1 MSDAVAVAVAVAID
15 VDRIKRNLEKLIAL
29 SEYCYPYASDTIIS
43 VFSHM
48 VATDEKDNGLG
59 PFGDILFAALSDLA
73 DLADVE
79 NPVPAVI
86 TAFLGGLVAS
96 YKVPPSPAK
105 LLQAFSR
112 IFDRH
117 TATSQQINEDLAAI
131 AADVSGNLGRSFDIP
146 AGLLPAAFADRKTIT
161 VADLAAVEF
170 PDVNSQLFIDAGSA
184 YVRGF
189 RRGLTKQQLPAVGG
203 YAIGG
208 VMIRYMHAY
217 NTFIGVL
224 PPGGTGG
231 VWSADAGFVINNQEL
246 QLADRS
252 VSVSGSSFDDWN
264 RTAGSFCSQS
274 GALIV
279 VTDRREGSI
288 SYKKYYMLR
297 GFYDGERD
305 GGWSLGS
312 ADFNAWLFKDDGF
325 GNITNA
331 DGVASRDEVF
341 RKWIQNGGLIPLPGF
356 YESPSCCNCFMSM
369 LSFLC
374 CCPS

>member
-1 MSDAVAVAVAVAID
+1 MSTID
-15 VDRIKRNLEKLIAL
+15 VGRIQRNLGKLIAL
-29 SEYCYPYASDTIIS
+29 NEYCYPYASDTIIS

-48 VATDEKDNGLG
+48 AATDEKDNGLG

-73 DLADVE
+73 DLVDME
-79 NPVPAVI
+79 TAVI

-96 YKVPPSPAK
+96 YKVPPSPVR
-105 LLQAFSR
+105 LLQAFGR

-131 AADVSGNLGRSFDIP
+131 AADVSGNLARSFDVP
-146 AGLLPAAFADRKTIT
+146 AGLLPYRFADRTTIT
-161 VADLAAVEF
+161 VADLAEVEL
-170 PDVNSQLFIDAGSA
+170 PDVNTQPFIDAGSA

-189 RRGLTKQQLPAVGG
+189 RRGLTKQQLPLLCG

-208 VMIRYMHAY
+208 VFIRHMHAY
-217 NTFIGVL
+217 NTFIATL

-231 VWSADAGFVINNQEL
+231 VWSADATFVINNQEL

-264 RTAGSFCSQS
+264 SCAGAFCSQS

-279 VTDRREGSI
+279 VTGRTASSI

-297 GFYDGERD
+297 GFYDGERNR
-305 GGWSLGS
+305 GWSLGS
-312 ADFNAWLFKDDGF
+312 ADFYAWLFQDDGF
-325 GNITNA
+325 GHVTNA
-331 DGVASRDEVF
+331 NGVARREDVF
-341 RKWIQNGGLIPLPGF
+341 RRWIQNGGLIPPQGY
-356 YESPSCCNCFMSM
+356 YESTSCCNCCMSM

-374 CCPS
+374 CCPT

>member
-1 MSDAVAVAVAVAID
+1 MAVDID
-15 VDRIKRNLEKLIAL
+15 QDRIKRNIEKLIAL
-29 SEYCYPYASDTIIS
+29 NEYCYPYASDTIIS

-73 DLADVE
+73 DLAEVE
-79 NPVPAVI
+79 NPVPAIV

-96 YKVPPSPAK
+96 YKVPPSPPR
-105 LLQAFSR
+105 LMQSFSR

-131 AADVSGNLGRSFDIP
+131 AADVSGNLERSFDIP
-146 AGLLPAAFADRKTIT
+146 AGLLPAAFADQKTIT
-161 VADLAAVEF
+161 VADLATVEF
-170 PDVNSQLFIDAGSA
+170 PDVNSQLFIEAGSA

-189 RRGLTKQQLPAVGG
+189 RRGLTKQQLPLLGG

-208 VMIRYMHAY
+208 VFIRHEHAY
-217 NTFIGVL
+217 NTFIAVL

-231 VWSADAGFVINNQEL
+231 VWSADAGFIINNQEL

-252 VSVSGSSFDDWN
+252 VAVSGSSFDDWN
-264 RTAGSFCSQS
+264 KAAGSFCSQS

-279 VTDRREGSI
+279 VTDRTASSI
-288 SYKKYYMLR
+288 SYKQYYMLR

-325 GNITNA
+325 GNITNP
-331 DGVASRDEVF
+331 DGVAGREEIF
-341 RKWIQNGGLIPLPGF
+341 RRWIQNGDLIPKVGF
-356 YESPSCCNCFMSM
+356 YDEGASSYSCCNCCMS
-369 LSFLC
+369 LFALLC